1 MEANL
6 TLYQLS
12 AEMAEIEAVLEAN
25 GGELTPE
32 LEKAMALNAADLSKK
47 VDGYGT
53 LIRKFAATSDICK
66 AEIARIQAIKQTCD
80 KSGKRLKDHIAE
92 TMAAF
97 GIKSLEGD
105 LTKVTLI
112 TSKATEVED
121 DKVLAPYAAA
131 IEALQQRLPDY
142 IKLEAKVSKTALK
155 EKFSGSDVAPEG
167 VTFTETKSLRIR

>member
-1 MEANL
+1 MENNL

-12 AEMAEIEAVLEAN
+12 AEMAEIEGILQEN

-32 LEKAMALNAADLSKK
+32 LEKAMAINAADLSKK

-53 LIRKFAATSDICK
+53 LIRKFAATSEICK

-80 KSGKRLKDHIAE
+80 KSGKRLKEHIAE

-105 LTKVTLI
+105 LTKVSLV
-112 TSKATEVED
+112 TSKATEVEE

-142 IKLEAKVSKTALK
+142 IKLEVKVSKTALK
-155 EKFSGSDVAPEG
+155 DKFAGSDVAPEG
-167 VTFTETKSLRIR
+167 VAFTETKSLRIR